1 MAKRKAASK
10 KAAAPK
16 NPKAVTALPQDVVL
30 VYVPDAIYN
39 LGGNM
44 QQMIGAMNS
53 LWAKSFGVKHVWVDN
68 NSAWPNL

>member
-10 KAAAPK
+10 KAAPK
-16 NPKAVTALPQDVVL
+16 KPKAITALPQDVVL

-44 QQMIGAMNS
+44 QEMIGAINS
-53 LWAKSFGVKHVWVDN
+53 LWAKPFGVQAVWVDN
-68 NSAWPNL
+68 NGTWPNL